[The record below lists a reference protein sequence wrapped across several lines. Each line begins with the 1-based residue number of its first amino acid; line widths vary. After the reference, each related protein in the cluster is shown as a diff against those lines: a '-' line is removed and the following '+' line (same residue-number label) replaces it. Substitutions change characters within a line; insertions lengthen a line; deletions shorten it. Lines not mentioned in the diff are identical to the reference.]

1 MPETVEID
9 RLKQLKEFIE
19 KRNDITLK
27 RWKMFK
33 DSKRYYRAA
42 EALHES
48 MTLDMIMWY
57 LTDENF
63 RRNMN
68 ELYEISD

>member
-1 MPETVEID
+1 MPETVKID

-33 DSKRYYRAA
+33 DSKRYYKAA
-42 EALHES
+42 KLF
-48 MTLDMIMWY
+48 TKV
-57 LTDENF
+57 
-63 RRNMN
+63 
-68 ELYEISD
+68 